1 MPIDYDI
8 QRRVVIEF
16 AKTGSYKVVSARTGV
31 HPITCSRIC
40 RAYARYGES
49 FFSNYP
55 TPLKT

>member
-1 MPIDYDI
+1 MAINYDI

-16 AKTGSYKVVSARTGV
+16 AKSGSYKVTSWKTGV
-31 HPITCSRIC
+31 HPMACARIC
-40 RAYARYGES
+40 NAYAKYGES

>member
-1 MPIDYDI
+1 MPLDYET
-8 QRRVVIEF
+8 QRKVVIEF
-16 AKTGSYKVVSARTGV
+16 AKSGSYKVTSAKTGV
-31 HPITCSRIC
+31 HPMACSRIC